1 MQPIFQCIFVG
12 NSSTVYVANKEVKS
26 VQLLNLKS
34 DGMVLNS
41 FRANDV
47 LDYHTVCDD
56 VYSLCLD
63 DGFLQMLEGNYS
75 NPGCLASRIAYNF

>member
-1 MQPIFQCIFVG
+1 
-12 NSSTVYVANKEVKS
+12 
-26 VQLLNLKS
+26 
-34 DGMVLNS
+34 MVLNS

-63 DGFLQMLEGNYS
+63 DGYLQMLES
-75 NPGCLASRIAYNF
+75 NDSKSKMVESRIAYNF